1 MQYKNKLFIDGK
13 WLDGEGGATFDV
25 INPASEEVI
34 TKVASAGIE
43 DAKKAINAAEIAFE
57 SWAKVSPRDRSV
69 ILRKAYELFMDKIEH
84 FAELITLENGKAYG
98 DAKGEA
104 LYSAEFFRWYSEEAV
119 RGIGQISHAPAT
131 GARIVVQYKPIG
143 ISVLVTP
150 WNYPAAMGTRK
161 IAPAIAAG
169 CPVIIKPASETPL
182 TMLELMPLLEEAGVP
197 KGLISVLPSR
207 NTSKLVDHLLHR
219 SPRLFH
225 PSAMLHHRERA
236 QGGPALPLQRSHL
249 LALDR
254 LVLHHLG
261 DRLVLLARARLV
273 AFWRFVRRTT

>member
-57 SWAKVSPRDRSV
+57 SWAKVSPRDKSV

-104 LYSAEFFRWYSEEAV
+104 LYSAEFLG
-119 RGIGQISHAPAT
+119 GILKKLSGELDKYHMHQ
-131 GARIVVQYKPIG
+131 Q
-143 ISVLVTP
+143 
-150 WNYPAAMGTRK
+150 
-161 IAPAIAAG
+161 
-169 CPVIIKPASETPL
+169 
-182 TMLELMPLLEEAGVP
+182 LELGLLFN
-197 KGLISVLPSR
+197 ISQLEY
-207 NTSKLVDHLLHR
+207 R
-219 SPRLFH
+219 S
-225 PSAMLHHRERA
+225 
-236 QGGPALPLQRSHL
+236 
-249 LALDR
+249 
-254 LVLHHLG
+254 
-261 DRLVLLARARLV
+261 
-273 AFWRFVRRTT
+273 W